1 MNVRQKFFSQ
11 NHYEKFLREHDEL
24 VDFFK
29 VNKFKSDSVIEEAS
43 QRARYFQ
50 ALALDK
56 LLATYTAGE
65 RIESIIPLLEGLIEK
80 YEIRQQALAEH
91 YGAPEIS
98 PLALDDWLNQ
108 YEEAVQVIS
117 LCILLHRTDLLP
129 RFVKLIDEAGY
140 AGDDTLY
147 EDLLKKVL
155 PDRHDVDEWYHNVY
169 TPLIHAIYADDGK
182 EASSLLQNYCQEWYQ
197 AFEQAPWHDTH
208 LQGEDGN
215 YVGYWAIEAGAIAFL
230 YGIDDSKIDQTV
242 YPKDLVEYAR
252 NYSGATESQI
262 NRIVAGEPCSKT
274 GYWFTPAQANSRRH
288 FQQGDIMPSISDSK
302 WGDTLWYWSGE
313 N

>member
-1 MNVRQKFFSQ
+1 MNKRQVFFSEQHYQ
-11 NHYEKFLREHDEL
+11 NFLREHDE
-24 VDFFK
+24 VIDFFSS
-29 VNKFKSDSVIEEAS
+29 NKFQSDSPEEEAS
-43 QRARYFQ
+43 LRAGFFQ

-56 LLATYTAGE
+56 LLASYTAGE
-65 RIESIIPLLEGLIEK
+65 NIGSLIPLLESLIEK
-80 YEIRQQALAEH
+80 YETRQKMLAALENL
-91 YGAPEIS
+91 PKIS

-108 YEEAVQVIS
+108 YEEAVQVIG
-117 LCILLHRTDLLP
+117 LCILLHRTDLLT
-129 RFVKLIDEAGY
+129 RFVKLIDQAGY

-147 EDLLKKVL
+147 EDLLKKLL
-155 PDRHDVDEWYHNVY
+155 PDRDDVDEWYHDVY
-169 TPLIHAIYADDGK
+169 TPLIHAIYADDKK
-182 EASSLLQNYCQEWYQ
+182 EASSLLQNYCKKWYP
-197 AFEQAPWHDTH
+197 AFKQAPWHDTH

-230 YGIDDSKIDQTV
+230 YGIDDSKINHMV

-252 NYSGATESQI
+252 NYNGEAGFQI

-288 FQQGDIMPSISDSK
+288 FQQGEIMPSISDSK